1 MPGRLWSVL
10 GRIGDEL
17 FYGSAKQTGRS
28 VTVSMVSGWK
38 WLLALGLALI
48 VGLAVPGAVAA
59 GNDEGR
65 PALTLDILRQRIDQ
79 PILRDGK
86 PTINLKNFTID
97 LGPES
102 ALQDEFYRLL
112 SGALQKAARPPA
124 LDLSYAVVRGPLNLQ
139 RLGLREPLYG
149 NTLANRLNS
158 DSQAQLR
165 RDRNRLSQLS
175 RLSQSLLIQGQGGA
189 QQIYLVQGPLIA
201 VQTRF
206 QGPLV
211 GNDIFF
217 LGRILA
223 QGATFEQGVTLSG
236 ARFNQTVNFAG
247 ADFRQGLQAKGSIF
261 FQPVRFDQGQFA
273 RGATFQGAEFR
284 ADANFSRCQL
294 AGELNFSRVQW
305 QGTVDFARTLW
316 QGTAFLLRNT
326 FAQAL
331 FFTEARF
338 EAPLVLRQARFNQP
352 VNLRNAMLG
361 ADADFGDALF
371 QPRAYLNVAGLEFSL
386 EQTQILGTP
395 GKIGRVFSV
404 PRLGGNETLLR
415 NLERNFRQLEQISD
429 ANQIAYTTERL
440 RLKDWERRL
449 FGANL
454 NTTSAEALV
463 RAGFTADQAR
473 AIVAY
478 RQTQPFLT
486 VDDMLNVDGIDL
498 AAYVKVRDRL
508 LAQGS
513 SSWPGRG
520 LLALRWLGLAG
531 LIVLSR
537 YGTSVGLVFGVGL
550 VVIPVFAAMFWFVD
564 RYRRR
569 VPNPILPP
577 LEEGL
582 YLGGSGGILLLLGA
596 SDLLRT
602 ADYPLLTLLSI
613 AVLTVPIPLTL
624 IGILLRRGRY
634 HDLMDQS
641 YFVEDGS
648 LRQLRLLI
656 ARLPVI
662 PRYYFFRDRYFP
674 LLLERR
680 WNWLNYLDFSLNNWL
695 KFGFN
700 DIRLRDQ
707 EVPGLITAL
716 VWYQWGLGLLYA
728 GLLLWTFSR
737 TIPGLNLL
745 LYF

>member
-1 MPGRLWSVL
+1 
-10 GRIGDEL
+10 
-17 FYGSAKQTGRS
+17 
-28 VTVSMVSGWK
+28 
-38 WLLALGLALI
+38 
-48 VGLAVPGAVAA
+48 
-59 GNDEGR
+59 
-65 PALTLDILRQRIDQ
+65 
-79 PILRDGK
+79 
-86 PTINLKNFTID
+86 
-97 LGPES
+97 
-102 ALQDEFYRLL
+102 LL
-112 SGALQKAARPPA
+112 SRALQKTARPPA
-124 LDLSYAVVRGPLNLQ
+124 LDLSYAIVEGELNLQ

-149 NTLANRLNS
+149 NTLAPLLNE

-165 RDRNRLSQLS
+165 RDRNRLSSLS
-175 RLSQSLLIQGQGGA
+175 RLSQSLLIQGQNST
-189 QQIYLVQGPLIA
+189 QQIYLLQGPLIL
-201 VQTRF
+201 VQTHF
-206 QGPLV
+206 AGPVV
-211 GNDIFF
+211 GNDTFF
-217 LGRILA
+217 LGPILG
-223 QGATFEQGVTLSG
+223 QGAVFDQELYLSES
-236 ARFNQTVNFAG
+236 RFNQGVNFSG
-247 ADFRQGLQAKGSIF
+247 ASFRQGLQAKNSIF
-261 FQPVRFDQGQFA
+261 FQSVRFDQSRFFH
-273 RGATFQGAEFR
+273 GANFQGAEFKQE
-284 ADANFSRCQL
+284 ANFSRSQL
-294 AGELNFSRVQW
+294 AGDLNFSRVQW
-305 QGTVDFARTLW
+305 QGTTDFARTLW
-316 QGTAFLLRNT
+316 QDTAFFLRDS
-326 FAQAL
+326 FAGPL

-338 EAPLVLRQARFNQP
+338 EGPLMLRQARFGEP

-371 QPRAYLNVAGLEFSL
+371 QPQAYLNVAGLEFSL

-395 GKIGRVFSV
+395 GIIGRVFSV

-415 NLERNFRQLEQISD
+415 NLERNFRSLEQISD
-429 ANQIAYTTERL
+429 ANQIVYTTERL
-440 RLKDWERRL
+440 RLKDWQRRV
-449 FGANL
+449 FGASL
-454 NTTSAEALV
+454 NTTSQAGLV
-463 RAGFTADQAR
+463 RVGFSEAQAQ
-473 AIVAY
+473 AILEH
-478 RQTQPFLT
+478 RQEQPFLT
-486 VDDMLNVDGIDL
+486 VDDVLRVEGVDL
-498 AAYVKVRDRL
+498 AAYVKVRDRVV
-508 LAQGS
+508 ARGS
-513 SSWPGRG
+513 SSWVSRS

-550 VVIPVFAAMFWFVD
+550 MVIPIFALLFWFVD

-569 VPNPILPP
+569 VPNAILPP
-577 LEEGL
+577 VEEGL
-582 YLGGSGGILLLLGA
+582 WLSSGCGGLFLLGL

-602 ADYPLLTLLSI
+602 SDYPLLTLLSI
-613 AVLTVPIPLTL
+613 AVLTLPVPLVLITL
-624 IGILLRRGRY
+624 LLKRGRY

-674 LLLERR
+674 ILLDRR

-728 GLLLWTFSR
+728 ILLLWTFSR